1 MTGDEYLASLRDG
14 RKVVFR
20 GELIDVT
27 THPRFAAVH
36 DIAKGYDEAAK
47 RADDGAAGSARSF
60 PQSTE
65 DLRHEMAVMSHLEST
80 VKVTRLAL
88 LGLHTAAGRMSA
100 AHPEYQRRIESFI
113 GHCDRNDLRV
123 VPAITDAKGN
133 RAVGPGKQHDPD
145 SFVRVIDK
153 NDEGITITGAKLHV
167 TNAAFSH
174 ELLVMPTKQ
183 MKPGE
188 EQWAVACAVPANSKG
203 VVVLNAVPGADP
215 ADSAYFPHSSSPQF
229 PYGFIVFDQVFVP
242 WERVFLCGE
251 TVPTGAFAHSL
262 GLWLRLDTAAVQSDE
277 SDMLVG
283 LAQLLAEAN
292 GADKIP
298 HIRDKIAELI
308 LDATVVR
315 AGFEAALAAARITS
329 DGFASPDELYTN
341 MAKYFAT
348 VNMPKAYAIV
358 QDIAGALII
367 TAPMPEDLH
376 NPLTAAY
383 VEKYMTA
390 RPDIN
395 GTDRARLF
403 HAARDIAADA
413 SAGNRQVTYMHGGGG
428 LYAQRLVARRHYDM
442 SRAKRLALAA
452 AGLDGEP
459 FGSPSPGPS
468 ADNDQPFP
476 GTISG

>member
-1 MTGDEYLASLRDG
+1 MTGEEYLASLRDG
-14 RKVVFR
+14 RKVVYR

-27 THPRFAAVH
+27 THPKFAAVH
-36 DIAKGYDEAAK
+36 DIAKGYDEA
-47 RADDGAAGSARSF
+47 RGSGGTAAPARSF
-60 PQSTE
+60 PQSTA
-65 DLRHEMAVMSHLEST
+65 DLRHEMAVMSRLEDT

-88 LGLHTAAGRMSA
+88 LGLHTAAGRMAA
-100 AHPEYQRRIESFI
+100 AHPEYQGRIESFI
-113 GHCDRNDLRV
+113 EHCDRNDLRV

-133 RAVGPGKQHDPD
+133 RAVGPGRQHDPD
-145 SFVRVIDK
+145 SFVRVVDK

-188 EQWAVACAVPANSKG
+188 EQWAVACAVPVNSTG
-203 VVVLNAVPGADP
+203 ITVLNTVPGADS
-215 ADSAYFPHSSSPQF
+215 AEGAYFPHSSHAQF

-242 WERVFLCGE
+242 WDRVFLCGE
-251 TVPTGAFAHSL
+251 TAPTGAFAHAL

-298 HIRDKIAELI
+298 HIKDKIAELI

-315 AGFEAALAAARITS
+315 AGFEAALSAATMTS

-348 VNMPKAYAIV
+348 VNMSKAYAIV
-358 QDIAGALII
+358 QDIAGASII
-367 TAPMPEDLH
+367 TAPMPEDLRS
-376 NPLTAAY
+376 PLTAAY
-383 VEKYMTA
+383 IEKYMTA
-390 RPDIN
+390 NPAMN
-395 GTDRARLF
+395 GTERTRLL

-442 SRAKRLALAA
+442 GRAKRLALAA

-459 FGSPSPGPS
+459 SDSP
-468 ADNDQPFP
+468 
-476 GTISG
+476 